1 MKKALIVIIVL
12 LIVGAVAGVTG
23 SVIYAANDGVM
34 KDAEK
39 KTVKLDYSGEDLSI
53 ESDFDKI
60 EVEVIDGNQIIFDY
74 YESEKVKR
82 TIENE
87 EGEISF
93 ETEAPHF
100 FNWFIGNKYVLKI
113 SVPQDFGGKL
123 EIESETGSVLVNLN
137 EVRCK
142 EIDIEITT
150 GNVTIKNATCTGD
163 FSLET
168 TTGSII
174 AENIAAGVS
183 AKVEATTG
191 NVEIR
196 NLSAKDVKIKMTTG
210 SLKKGEINCQSF
222 SAEATTGSLSFSLS
236 GATKIYLKATTGD
249 VRGKIVGIEKDFNVE
264 TSTTTGKSSLRNQTV
279 VGSDKS
285 IVAKTTTGSINIE
298 FIEE

>member
-1 MKKALIVIIVL
+1 MKKALIVITVL

-39 KTVKLDYSGEDLSI
+39 KSVNLDYSGEDLSI
-53 ESDFDKI
+53 ETDFDKI
-60 EVEVIDGNQIIFDY
+60 EVEVIDGNQITFDY

-93 ETEAPHF
+93 ETESPHF

-113 SVPQDFGGKL
+113 GVPQDFGGKL
-123 EIESETGSVLVNLN
+123 EIESETGSVVVDLN
-137 EVRCK
+137 KVTCK
-142 EIDIEITT
+142 EINVEVTT
-150 GNVTIKNATCTGD
+150 GNLTIKNATCTDD

-183 AKVEATTG
+183 AKVEVTTG
-191 NVEIR
+191 NLELR

-236 GATKIYLKATTGD
+236 GATKIYLKATTGE
-249 VRGKIVGIEKDFNVE
+249 VRGKIAGIEKDFNVE
-264 TSTTTGKSSLRNQTV
+264 TSTTTGKSNLRNQTV

-285 IVAKTTTGSINIE
+285 VVAKTTTGNINIE
-298 FIEE
+298 FIGE